1 MRLQLCKLIAVGA
14 VNRDP
19 APLGDKADNI
29 VSRDRLAA
37 AGNMVHE
44 VTHPFN
50 HHAAIVL
57 AALLRSVGFLLELF
71 QRCRILLRCA
81 WLVELR
87 LQEVHHLVQA
97 DIAATNRR

>member
-1 MRLQLCKLIAVGA
+1 
-14 VNRDP
+14 
-19 APLGDKADNI
+19 
-29 VSRDRLAA
+29 
-37 AGNMVHE
+37 MVHE

-71 QRCRILLRCA
+71 QRRRILLRCA

>member
-14 VNRDP
+14 VNRIP
-19 APLGDKADNI
+19 RLGDKADNI

-71 QRCRILLRCA
+71 QRRRILLRCA